1 MPKHDNQFLPIRLG
15 SSHAFFIPTRM
26 GAVLID
32 AGNAHKMTQLRSVLH
47 AHEYNLSDITHIII
61 THTHHDH
68 VGSLAELQKRT
79 GARIIVH
86 ESEADYLRT
95 GRTPLPRGVTPYAK
109 ALVSMGRIFRFGRYQ
124 PAEPDILAGRQL
136 DLSEIGVDGSVLH
149 TPGHTCGSMSI
160 ILNSGIAFVGD
171 TLFNFQPETVFPPFA
186 NDLNAL
192 LQSWRVLIEADCTTY
207 YPAHGKPI
215 EREKFMRCWMKWQK
229 KLA

>member
-95 GRTPLPRGVTPYAK
+95 GRTPLPRGVTPY
-109 ALVSMGRIFRFGRYQ
+109 
-124 PAEPDILAGRQL
+124 
-136 DLSEIGVDGSVLH
+136 
-149 TPGHTCGSMSI
+149 
-160 ILNSGIAFVGD
+160 
-171 TLFNFQPETVFPPFA
+171 
-186 NDLNAL
+186 
-192 LQSWRVLIEADCTTY
+192 CTTY